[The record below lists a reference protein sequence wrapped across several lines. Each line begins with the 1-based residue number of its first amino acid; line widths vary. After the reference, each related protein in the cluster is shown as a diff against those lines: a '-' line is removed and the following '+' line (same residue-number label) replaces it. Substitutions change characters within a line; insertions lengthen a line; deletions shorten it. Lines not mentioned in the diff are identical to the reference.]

1 MKRKIYSA
9 ILLSGVIIMFLGA
22 AVAMITL
29 YNYYTNIQE
38 QQLKDEFALAAT
50 GVSIEGE
57 TFLKELDSDSVRV
70 TWIAADGTVLYDTQA
85 NEQEMENHADRQE
98 VREAL
103 EFGTGMSVRYSG
115 TMLEETVNYAGRLKD
130 GTVLR
135 VSSDRAAALT
145 FIQRLAFPGILLLIL
160 LAIVSFLLAG
170 SLSASIVKPMN
181 DLDLEHPLDN
191 DIYEELSPLLR
202 RISKQ
207 QDQINEQLN
216 ELKRRTDEFNQ
227 ITNGMYE
234 GLILLDNNG
243 KILSINPAA
252 ARIFRTNSDVVGK
265 DFLTVER
272 DHEIS
277 TAIRTA
283 ESEGHSEISFTRT
296 GMTYQLDAALIRNA
310 EKPAGIVLLIFDIT
324 ARVDAEAARREFTAN
339 VSHELK
345 TPLQGIIGSTELL
358 ENGMVQAEDIPRFI
372 SHIHKEA
379 ERLTALISDLIRLSK
394 LDEGAPMDT
403 ETCDL
408 YDLAQ
413 ESAKSLQSAAETKN
427 VTLTVSGNSASVT
440 GVRRLLYEIIYD
452 LTDNAIKYNKDGGSV
467 EIKIQNGDDKAIITV
482 RDTGIGIPLA
492 DQAHVFERFYRADKS
507 RCKTAG
513 GTGLGLSIVKHAVL
527 YHKGTVS
534 LNSIPG
540 SGTEITVTLPRN

>member
-38 QQLKDEFALAAT
+38 QQLKDEFALAAA

-283 ESEGHSEISFTRT
+283 ESEGHSEIRFTRT

-413 ESAKSLQSAAETKN
+413 ESAKSLQSAAEAKK
-427 VTLTVSGNSASVT
+427 VTLTVSGSSASVT

-467 EIKIQNGDDKAIITV
+467 EIKIQNGDDKAVITV

>member
-9 ILLSGVIIMFLGA
+9 ILFSGVIIMILGA
-22 AVAMITL
+22 AVTMMTL

-38 QQLKDEFALAAT
+38 QQLKDEFALAAA

-57 TFLKELDSDSVRV
+57 TYLKGLDSDSIRV
-70 TWIAADGTVLYDTQA
+70 TWIAADGTVLYDTRTNA
-85 NEQEMENHADRQE
+85 QEMENHSNRQE

-103 EFGTGMSVRYSG
+103 EFGSGMSVRYSG
-115 TMLEETVNYAGRLKD
+115 TMLEETVNYAGLLND

-135 VSSDRAAALT
+135 VSSDRAAALN
-145 FIQRLAFPGILLLIL
+145 FIQRLAFPGILLIIF
-160 LAIVSFLLAG
+160 LAVVSFILAG
-170 SLSASIVKPMN
+170 ALSSSIVKPLN

-207 QDQINEQLN
+207 QQQIKDQMN
-216 ELKRRTDEFNQ
+216 ELKRRTDEFDQ

-234 GLILLDNNG
+234 GLVLLDNSG

-252 ARIFRTNSDVVGK
+252 ARIFRTNSNALGK
-265 DFLTVER
+265 DFMTVEH

-283 ESEGHSEISFTRT
+283 ESEGHSEIRFTRA
-296 GMTYQLDAALIRNA
+296 GMTYQLDAALIRSA

-324 ARVDAEAARREFTAN
+324 AQVNAETARREFTAN

-345 TPLQGIIGSTELL
+345 TPLQGIIGSAELL
-358 ENGMVQAEDIPRFI
+358 ENGMVKTEDIPRFTK
-372 SHIHKEA
+372 HIHQEA
-379 ERLTALISDLIRLSK
+379 DRLMALIADIIRLSK
-394 LDEGAPMDT
+394 LDEGTPMDT

-413 ESAKSLQSAAETKN
+413 EAAKSLESSAAAKH
-427 VTLTVSGNSASVT
+427 VALSVSGSSASVT
-440 GVRRLLYEIIYD
+440 GVRQLLYEIIYD
-452 LTDNAIKYNKDGGSV
+452 LADNAIKYNKDGGSA
-467 EIKIQNGDDKAIITV
+467 EINVQNGDDTAVITV
-482 RDTGIGIPLA
+482 RDTGIGITLE
-492 DQAHVFERFYRADKS
+492 DQAHVFERFYRVDKS
-507 RCKTAG
+507 RCKTTG
-513 GTGLGLSIVKHAVL
+513 GTGLGLSIVKHAVR
-527 YHKGTVS
+527 YHNGAVT

-540 SGTEITVTLPRN
+540 SGTEITVELPKS

>member
-9 ILLSGVIIMFLGA
+9 ILFSGVIIMLLGA
-22 AVAMITL
+22 AVAMLTL

-38 QQLKDEFALAAT
+38 QQLKDEFALAAA
-50 GVSIEGE
+50 GVSLEGE
-57 TFLKELDSDSVRV
+57 TYLEGLDSNGVRV

-85 NEQEMENHADRQE
+85 NGQEMENHADRQE
-98 VREAL
+98 VREAV

-115 TMLEETVNYAGRLKD
+115 TMLEETVNYAGLLKD

-135 VSSDRAAALT
+135 VSSERAAALT
-145 FIQRLAFPGILLLIL
+145 FIQRLTFPGILLLML
-160 LAIVSFLLAG
+160 LAGVSFILAG
-170 SLSASIVKPMN
+170 SLSASIIKPMN
-181 DLDLEHPLDN
+181 NLDLEHPLDN

-207 QDQINEQLN
+207 QEQINEQMN
-216 ELKRRTDEFNQ
+216 ELKRRTAEFDQ

-234 GLILLDNNG
+234 GLVLLDNSG

-252 ARIFRTNSDVVGK
+252 ARIFRTNSDAVGK

-283 ESEGHSEISFTRT
+283 ESEGRSEIRFTRA
-296 GMTYQLDAALIRNA
+296 GMTYRLDAALIRST
-310 EKPAGIVLLIFDIT
+310 ERPAGIVLLIFDIT
-324 ARVDAEAARREFTAN
+324 ARVNAETARREFTAN

-345 TPLQGIIGSTELL
+345 TPLQGIIGSAELL
-358 ENGMVQAEDIPRFI
+358 ENSMVQMEDIPRFA

-394 LDEGAPMDT
+394 LDEDAPMAT
-403 ETCDL
+403 ETCEL
-408 YDLAQ
+408 YDIAQ
-413 ESAKSLQSAAETKN
+413 EAAKSLESAAEAKN
-427 VTLTVSGNSASVT
+427 VTLSVRGSSASVT
-440 GVRRLLYEIIYD
+440 GVRQLLYEIIYD
-452 LTDNAIKYNKDGGSV
+452 LADNAVKYNKAGGSV
-467 EIKIQNGDDKAIITV
+467 EIGIQDSDDKAVITV
-482 RDTGIGIPLA
+482 RDTGIGISPA

-507 RCKTAG
+507 RCKTTG

-527 YHKGTVS
+527 YHKGSVS
-534 LNSIPG
+534 LNSTPG
-540 SGTEITVTLPRN
+540 SGTEITVTLPKN